1 MKWLDSVGRGFRSM
15 ASGYA
20 QLFVRHP
27 VLTSISTFVLLIV
40 LVAVTAVAIDS
51 IIHAVKS

>member
-1 MKWLDSVGRGFRSM
+1 M

-27 VLTSISTFVLLIV
+27 VLTSITTLVLLVV
-40 LVAVTAVAIDS
+40 LVAVTAVATDS
-51 IIHAVKS
+51 IIHHVKSARNQP